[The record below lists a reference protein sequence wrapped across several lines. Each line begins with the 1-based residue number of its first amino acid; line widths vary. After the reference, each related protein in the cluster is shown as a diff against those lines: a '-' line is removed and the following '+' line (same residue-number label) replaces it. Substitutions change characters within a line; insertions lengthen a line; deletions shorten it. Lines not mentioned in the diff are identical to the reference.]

1 MSILSYDNK
10 QFLMSDAQ
18 DMDGKPYTVLSG
30 AMHYFRIP
38 REYWLDRLTKLK
50 ECGFNTVETYT
61 CWNLHERK
69 EGEFNFTGMLDIA
82 AYIRMAGELGLNV
95 IVRPGPYICS
105 EWEFGGLPA
114 WLLQYD
120 KMPIRCNDPLYLS
133 KVKRYYKALFDQ
145 IGPLLSTKGGP
156 IQMVQIEN
164 EYGSYGNDHE
174 YMQAVADIYREL
186 GVDCCLFTSDGA
198 CDWMLNGGTLPQYLS
213 VANFG
218 SNPRGNF
225 KTLKFYRPDEP
236 CMCGEYWCGWFD
248 HWYEEHHTREVDD
261 MVNPF
266 KEMLADGAS
275 CNYYMFHGGT
285 NFGWMNGANH
295 TDVYQPT
302 ITSYDY
308 CAILSE
314 AGDRTP
320 AYYAVRDAIRDFT
333 GVETTLTAAESK
345 KKGYGKV
352 NFTGSISMLEAAPL
366 LGKSVKRPV
375 PVFQEELGQNF
386 GFTMYSTTVKGPIS
400 GTRLN
405 FEVLHDRACVYFD
418 GKLQGIFERDRRNP
432 DIVLNLGVGESIK
445 VDILVENM
453 GRVNYGPMMR
463 DRKGVTGIRFGQQYH
478 FGWEIRP
485 LTMPQYDEPNNLTD
499 LPYVAD
505 TADTFTGSVLKKGTM
520 TVDEPA
526 DTFIRLDGYHHGCVW
541 VNGFHLG
548 RYYNDA
554 GPQKTLYCP
563 GVLLH
568 EGENE
573 VIVLETDGAENGVV
587 TVLDTPD
594 LG

>member
-1 MSILSYDNK
+1 MAIISYDNK
-10 QFLMSDAQ
+10 NFL
-18 DMDGKPYTVLSG
+18 MDGKPYTILSG

-50 ECGFNTVETYT
+50 ECGFNTLETYT
-61 CWNLHERK
+61 CWNLHERV
-69 EGEFNFTGMLDIA
+69 EGQFSFTGMLDIA
-82 AYIRMAGELGLNV
+82 AYIKMAGELGLNV

-114 WLLQYD
+114 WLLKYD
-120 KMPIRCNDPLYLS
+120 KMPIRCNDPVYLS
-133 KVKRYYKALFDQ
+133 KVRRYYEALFDQ

-164 EYGSYGNDHE
+164 EYGSYGNDHD
-174 YMQAVADIYREL
+174 YMQAVADIYRDL

-225 KTLKFYRPDEP
+225 KVLKQYRPDEP

-248 HWYEEHHTREVDD
+248 HWYEEHHVREVDD

-308 CAILSE
+308 NAILSE

-333 GVETTLTAAESK
+333 GVETVLTASESAK
-345 KKGYGKV
+345 AGYGEVK
-352 NFTGSISMLEAAPL
+352 FDKSAAVLDAASL
-366 LGKSVKRPV
+366 LGKAVKVPAPV
-375 PVFQEELGQNF
+375 YQEELDQNF
-386 GFTMYSTTVKGPIS
+386 GFTLYSTVVKGPIS
-400 GTRLN
+400 GTRLT
-405 FEVLHDRACVYFD
+405 FDVLHDRAAVYFD
-418 GKLQGIFERDRRNP
+418 GKLMGIFERDRRNP
-432 DIVLNLGVGESIK
+432 EIVLNLQVGEAIK

-453 GRVNYGPMMR
+453 GRVNYGPRMR
-463 DRKGVTGIRFGQQYH
+463 DRKGAVGIRFGQQYH
-478 FGWEIRP
+478 FGWEVTP
-485 LTMPQYDEPNNLTD
+485 LTMPQFDEPNNLTD
-499 LPYVAD
+499 LPYAD
-505 TADTFTGSVLKKGTM
+505 GAEKTFEGSLFLKGTM
-520 TVDEPA
+520 TVDTPA
-526 DTFIRLDGYHHGCVW
+526 DTFIRLDGFHHGCVW

-554 GPQKTLYCP
+554 GPQKTMYCP
-563 GVLLH
+563 GILLKA
-568 EGENE
+568 GANE
-573 VIVLETDGAENGVV
+573 VIVLEMDGAENG
-587 TVLDTPD
+587 TVLSVDTPD

>member
-10 QFLMSDAQ
+10 QFLMSDAHG
-18 DMDGKPYTVLSG
+18 MDGKPYTVLSG

-133 KVKRYYKALFDQ
+133 KVKRYYTALFDQ

-295 TDVYQPT
+295 ADVYQPT

-333 GVETTLTAAESK
+333 GVETTLTATESK

-405 FEVLHDRACVYFD
+405 FEVLHDRASVYFD

-432 DIVLNLGVGESIK
+432 DIILNLGVGESIR

-505 TADTFTGSVLKKGTM
+505 TTDTFTGSVLKKGTM

-587 TVLDTPD
+587 TALDTPD

>member
-587 TVLDTPD
+587 TALDTPD

>member
-18 DMDGKPYTVLSG
+18 GMDSKPYTVLSG

-587 TVLDTPD
+587 TALDTPD

>member
-10 QFLMSDAQ
+10 QFL
-18 DMDGKPYTVLSG
+18 MDGKPYTVLSG

-38 REYWLDRLTKLK
+38 REYWHDRLTKLK

-114 WLLQYD
+114 WLLSYE

-164 EYGSYGNDHE
+164 EYGSYGNDHD
-174 YMQAVADIYREL
+174 YMHAVADIYHEL

-198 CDWMLNGGTLPQYLS
+198 CDWMLNGGTLPEYLS

-333 GVETTLTAAESK
+333 GVETTLTASESK
-345 KKGYGKV
+345 KKGYGEVKF
-352 NFTGSISMLEAAPL
+352 NGSISMLDAAPL
-366 LGKSVKRPV
+366 LGKAVKKPA

-386 GFTMYSTTVKGPIS
+386 GFTMYSTTIKGPIS
-400 GTRLN
+400 GTRLI
-405 FEVLHDRACVYFD
+405 FEVLHDRASAYFD

-432 DIVLNLGVGESIK
+432 EVVLNLGVGESIR

-463 DRKGVTGIRFGQQYH
+463 DRKGAVGIRFGQQYH
-478 FGWEIRP
+478 FGWEITP

-499 LPYVAD
+499 LPYAAD
-505 TADTFTGSVLKKGTM
+505 DADTFTGSVLKKGTLA
-520 TVDEPA
+520 VDEPA

-573 VIVLETDGAENGVV
+573 IIVLETDGAENGVV
-587 TVLDTPD
+587 TSLDAPD